1 MTASLAGVARKLGGT
16 VVGMQVLCPG
26 PGHSPKDR
34 SLSVRMST
42 MSDDG
47 FVVFSHAGD
56 DVGACRDHVRAL
68 LGLGRPS
75 WQRRQPPAP
84 VAVLKPSAP
93 DEDEAAKIARAAA
106 IWDEGRDPAGTVV
119 EAYLASRGLVL
130 PRQAAGEAIR
140 FHPACPWRDEA
151 SGRTIRVPAM
161 IAAMRSIATDDV
173 TGVHRTRLTPDGR
186 KVDRRMLGRASG
198 AAIMLTPSS
207 AVEAGLAIGEG
218 IETTLAGMMMG
229 WAPAWA
235 MGSVGAIARFPL
247 VVGLQSLI
255 LFAETGD
262 NGASARAIDAAA
274 KRYGDAGREV
284 IVVTPKCVG
293 DANDAIRERAA

>member
-1 MTASLAGVARKLGGT
+1 
-16 VVGMQVLCPG
+16 MQVLCPG
-26 PGHSPKDR
+26 PGHSRKDR

-47 FVVFSHAGD
+47 FVVFSHCGD
-56 DVGACRDHVRAL
+56 DVGACKDHIRAL
-68 LGLGRPS
+68 LGLERSS
-75 WQRRQPPAP
+75 WQRTQPPAH
-84 VAVLKPSAP
+84 VASLKPAAP
-93 DEDEAAKIARAAA
+93 DQDEAAKIARAVA

-119 EAYLASRGLVL
+119 ETYLTSRGIEL
-130 PRQAAGEAIR
+130 PWEAAGEAIR

-161 IAAMRSIATDDV
+161 IAAMRSIARDEI

-186 KVDRRMLGRASG
+186 KVDRRMLGKAAG
-198 AAIMLTPSS
+198 AAIMLTPMS

-218 IETTLAGMMMG
+218 IETTITGMMLG
-229 WAPAWA
+229 WGSAWA
-235 MGSVGAIARFPL
+235 MGSVGAIERFPL

-262 NGASARAIDAAA
+262 SGASARAVDAAA

-284 IVVTPKCVG
+284 IVVTPKCGG
-293 DANDAIRERAA
+293 DANDAIREKAA